1 MNDKK
6 VVRSFAMI
14 SHLSITMMVPI
25 FLCCAIGSWLND
37 KFHSDLLF
45 LLIMLIGIGAALRNM
60 FVLMKSFCEM
70 NFSSKASQSDAAY
83 IQSLKDYSKEHPDED
98 FSDVMEGKK
107 KKYPE
112 NYGPTRH

>member
-6 VVRSFAMI
+6 VIRSFAMI

-25 FLCCAIGSWLND
+25 FLCCALGNWLNG
-37 KFHSDLLF
+37 KFHSDALF

-60 FVLMKSFCEM
+60 FVLMKSFCKV
-70 NFSSKASQSDAAY
+70 NFSGKASQKEEAY
-83 IQSLKDYSKEHPDED
+83 IQELKNYHKEHPDED

-107 KKYPE
+107 KRYSE
-112 NYGPTRH
+112 NSGATRH